1 MEKVLW
7 DTLVAP
13 ALRQQ
18 LIRKYVPPNGSVAS
32 IDRQLHGTSHLR
44 REGTNPKEPTDPLI
58 YKITA
63 FYWLLQELVGNWKAG
78 KRLTL
83 DQKAQLLQLL
93 VWNISILQQ
102 EQAAYQ
108 AFIVPHDDAH
118 DISISQETTEQIANL
133 VLACKEF
140 QS

>member
-1 MEKVLW
+1 MEKVVW

-18 LIRKYVPPNGSVAS
+18 LIRKYVP
-32 IDRQLHGTSHLR
+32 
-44 REGTNPKEPTDPLI
+44 KEPTDPLI
-58 YKITA
+58 YRITA

-83 DQKAQLLQLL
+83 DQKSQLLQLL

-102 EQAAYQ
+102 EQAAYE
-108 AFIVPHDDAH
+108 AFAAD
-118 DISISQETTEQIANL
+118 DISISQETTDQVANL

>member
-32 IDRQLHGTSHLR
+32 IDRQLHGTSI
-44 REGTNPKEPTDPLI
+44 EGTNPKEPTDPLI
-58 YKITA
+58 YRITA

-83 DQKAQLLQLL
+83 DQKSQLLQLL

-102 EQAAYQ
+102 EQAAYE
-108 AFIVPHDDAH
+108 AFAAA
-118 DISISQETTEQIANL
+118 DIGISQETTEQIANL

>member
-18 LIRKYVPPNGSVAS
+18 LIRKYVP
-32 IDRQLHGTSHLR
+32 
-44 REGTNPKEPTDPLI
+44 KEPTDPLI
-58 YKITA
+58 YRITA

-102 EQAAYQ
+102 EQAAYE
-108 AFIVPHDDAH
+108 AH
-118 DISISQETTEQIANL
+118 EITISQETTEQIANL

-140 QS
+140 KS

>member
-7 DTLVAP
+7 NTLVAP
-13 ALRQQ
+13 TLRQQ

-32 IDRQLHGTSHLR
+32 IDRQLHGTSI
-44 REGTNPKEPTDPLI
+44 EGIDPLI
-58 YKITA
+58 YRITA

-102 EQAAYQ
+102 EQAAYE
-108 AFIVPHDDAH
+108 AFTAS

>member
-18 LIRKYVPPNGSVAS
+18 LIRKYVP
-32 IDRQLHGTSHLR
+32 
-44 REGTNPKEPTDPLI
+44 KEPADPLI

-83 DQKAQLLQLL
+83 DQKSQLLQLL

-102 EQAAYQ
+102 EQAAYE
-108 AFIVPHDDAH
+108 AFT
-118 DISISQETTEQIANL
+118 DISISQETTDQIANL

>member
-18 LIRKYVPPNGSVAS
+18 LIRKYVPPKGSVAS
-32 IDRQLHGTSHLR
+32 LDRQLHGTSI
-44 REGTNPKEPTDPLI
+44 EGTDPLI
-58 YKITA
+58 YRITA

-102 EQAAYQ
+102 EQAAYE
-108 AFIVPHDDAH
+108 AFTAA

>member
-1 MEKVLW
+1 MEKALW

-32 IDRQLHGTSHLR
+32 IDRQLHGTSI
-44 REGTNPKEPTDPLI
+44 EGIDPLI
-58 YKITA
+58 YRITA

-83 DQKAQLLQLL
+83 DQKSQLLQLL

-102 EQAAYQ
+102 EQAAYE
-108 AFIVPHDDAH
+108 AFTAA
-118 DISISQETTEQIANL
+118 DIGISQETTVQIANL

-140 QS
+140 HS

>member
-1 MEKVLW
+1 MEKALW

-32 IDRQLHGTSHLR
+32 IDRQLHGTSI
-44 REGTNPKEPTDPLI
+44 EGIDPLI
-58 YKITA
+58 YRITA

-83 DQKAQLLQLL
+83 DQKSQLLQLL
-93 VWNISILQQ
+93 VWNISILKQ
-102 EQAAYQ
+102 EQAAYE
-108 AFIVPHDDAH
+108 AFTAS
-118 DISISQETTEQIANL
+118 DIGISQETTVQIANL

-140 QS
+140 HS

>member
-18 LIRKYVPPNGSVAS
+18 LIRKYVP
-32 IDRQLHGTSHLR
+32 
-44 REGTNPKEPTDPLI
+44 KEPTDPLI
-58 YKITA
+58 YRITA

-102 EQAAYQ
+102 EQAAYE
-108 AFIVPHDDAH
+108 AFAAD
-118 DISISQETTEQIANL
+118 DISISQETTDQIANL

>member
-1 MEKVLW
+1 MEKALW
-7 DTLVAP
+7 DNFVAP
-13 ALRQQ
+13 VLRQQ
-18 LIRKYVPPNGSVAS
+18 LIRKYVP
-32 IDRQLHGTSHLR
+32 
-44 REGTNPKEPTDPLI
+44 KEPTDPLI
-58 YKITA
+58 YRITA

-78 KRLTL
+78 KRLTI
-83 DQKAQLLQLL
+83 DQKSQLLQLL

-108 AFIVPHDDAH
+108 AFAFPQ

>member
-1 MEKVLW
+1 MEKALW

-32 IDRQLHGTSHLR
+32 IDRQLHGTSI
-44 REGTNPKEPTDPLI
+44 EGIDPLI
-58 YKITA
+58 YRITA

-83 DQKAQLLQLL
+83 DQKSQLLQLL
-93 VWNISILQQ
+93 VWNISILKQ
-102 EQAAYQ
+102 EQAAYE
-108 AFIVPHDDAH
+108 AFTAS
-118 DISISQETTEQIANL
+118 DIGISQETTVQIANL

>member
-1 MEKVLW
+1 MEKALW

-32 IDRQLHGTSHLR
+32 IDRQLHGTSI
-44 REGTNPKEPTDPLI
+44 EGIDPLI
-58 YKITA
+58 YRITA

-83 DQKAQLLQLL
+83 DQKSQLLQLL
-93 VWNISILQQ
+93 VWNISILKQ
-102 EQAAYQ
+102 EQAAYE
-108 AFIVPHDDAH
+108 AFTTA
-118 DISISQETTEQIANL
+118 DIGISQETTVQIANL

-140 QS
+140 HS

>member
-1 MEKVLW
+1 MEKALW

-32 IDRQLHGTSHLR
+32 IDRQLHGTSI
-44 REGTNPKEPTDPLI
+44 EGIDPLI
-58 YKITA
+58 YRITA

-83 DQKAQLLQLL
+83 DQKSQLLQLL

-102 EQAAYQ
+102 EQAAYE
-108 AFIVPHDDAH
+108 AFTAS
-118 DISISQETTEQIANL
+118 DISISQETTDQIANL

-140 QS
+140 HS

>member
-7 DTLVAP
+7 NTLVAP
-13 ALRQQ
+13 TLRQQ
-18 LIRKYVPPNGSVAS
+18 LIRKYV
-32 IDRQLHGTSHLR
+32 
-44 REGTNPKEPTDPLI
+44 PKEPTDPLI

-83 DQKAQLLQLL
+83 DQKSQLLQLL

-102 EQAAYQ
+102 EQAAYE
-108 AFIVPHDDAH
+108 AFTAA

>member
-18 LIRKYVPPNGSVAS
+18 LIRKYV
-32 IDRQLHGTSHLR
+32 
-44 REGTNPKEPTDPLI
+44 PKEPTDPLI

-102 EQAAYQ
+102 EQAAYE

-118 DISISQETTEQIANL
+118 DISISQETTDQIANL

>member
-7 DTLVAP
+7 NTLVAP
-13 ALRQQ
+13 TLRQQ

-32 IDRQLHGTSHLR
+32 IDRQLHGTSI
-44 REGTNPKEPTDPLI
+44 EGTNPKEPTDPLI

-83 DQKAQLLQLL
+83 DQKSQLLQLL

-102 EQAAYQ
+102 EQAAYE
-108 AFIVPHDDAH
+108 AFTAS
-118 DISISQETTEQIANL
+118 DISISQETTDQIANL
-133 VLACKEF
+133 VLACKGF

>member
-1 MEKVLW
+1 MEKALW

-32 IDRQLHGTSHLR
+32 IDRQLHGTSI
-44 REGTNPKEPTDPLI
+44 EGIDPLI
-58 YKITA
+58 YRITA

-83 DQKAQLLQLL
+83 DQKSQLLQLL
-93 VWNISILQQ
+93 VWNISILKQ
-102 EQAAYQ
+102 EQAAYE
-108 AFIVPHDDAH
+108 AFTAS
-118 DISISQETTEQIANL
+118 DISISQETTVQIANL

>member
-7 DTLVAP
+7 NTLVAP
-13 ALRQQ
+13 TLRQQ
-18 LIRKYVPPNGSVAS
+18 LIRKYVP
-32 IDRQLHGTSHLR
+32 
-44 REGTNPKEPTDPLI
+44 KEPTDPLI
-58 YKITA
+58 YRITA

-83 DQKAQLLQLL
+83 DQKSQLLQLL

-102 EQAAYQ
+102 EQAAYE
-108 AFIVPHDDAH
+108 AFTAS
-118 DISISQETTEQIANL
+118 DISISQETTDQISNL

>member
-32 IDRQLHGTSHLR
+32 IDRQLHGTSI
-44 REGTNPKEPTDPLI
+44 EGIDPLI
-58 YKITA
+58 YRITA

-102 EQAAYQ
+102 EQAAYE
-108 AFIVPHDDAH
+108 AFTAS